1 MDFLTCGIVEQ
12 CFDAERRESQAPV
25 LIIFPLL
32 CRVAYSC
39 VFEMHICF
47 HKSSYREIRSS
58 ENVKEESSAQR
69 FQKETQ
75 SALKHKK
82 VEK

>member
-12 CFDAERRESQAPV
+12 CFDAECRESQAPV

-47 HKSSYREIRSS
+47 HRSSYRDIRSS
-58 ENVKEESSAQR
+58 ENVKEESSTQR
-69 FQKETQ
+69 
-75 SALKHKK
+75 LHKK
-82 VEK
+82 RRRQL

>member
-25 LIIFPLL
+25 LIIFSLL
-32 CRVAYSC
+32 CRVAFSC
-39 VFEMHICF
+39 VFEMYICF

-69 FQKETQ
+69 
-75 SALKHKK
+75 LHKK
-82 VEK
+82 RRSQL

>member
-12 CFDAERRESQAPV
+12 CFDAERHESQAPV

-39 VFEMHICF
+39 VFEMNICF
-47 HKSSYREIRSS
+47 HKSSYRDIRSS
-58 ENVKEESSAQR
+58 ENVKAESSAQR
-69 FQKETQ
+69 F
-75 SALKHKK
+75 HKK
-82 VEK
+82 RRSQL